1 MSAPNTGSRHW
12 ARPTGRTCFSGDV
25 SGPRLWSETRT
36 SASRAPPPPP
46 KTRSGTSVVSPP
58 PVTAP
63 GCWSRSTMP
72 KWHPK
77 RIFSAVARALQTV
90 LARRLQ
96 PVAVV
101 FSGLETF
108 RDRLAAAGT
117 YASRLPVEELGNLE
131 PSAARLA
138 LVEPAAAATS
148 PGKTRPWR
156 SC

>member
-1 MSAPNTGSRHW
+1 MLLRRCLGPPTVERDQNVGVASATAASEDALGHVGSFAAAGHGTGLLVTVDD
-12 ARPTGRTCFSGDV
+12 AQM
-25 SGPRLWSETRT
+25 
-36 SASRAPPPPP
+36 APQEDL
-46 KTRSGTSVVSPP
+46 
-58 PVTAP
+58 
-63 GCWSRSTMP
+63 
-72 KWHPK
+72 
-77 RIFSAVARALQTV
+77 SAVARALQTV